1 LKKKIKSI
9 RERKYLSAAPI
20 GAALILFAIIGLI
33 SVLVL
38 CYNYTTRLL
47 DNSKEKAQF
56 EELLLPVLM
65 FDPIPF
71 EDVSTVDPLSLLQS
85 SLWATMLGE
94 KRGTFEFADNGR
106 MIIPQAEVDMTAANL
121 FGPDVQLQHQTFGD
135 VDISYVYDSETKTY
149 QVPVT
154 SPTGFYIPKVVSIKK
169 DKDIY
174 TLIVGYVPPSD
185 VWNIDFE
192 GNNTQPNP
200 DKYMTY
206 VLKKVEKHYQLIA
219 IQNVP
224 QETLQELMPNFTPT
238 EGAGANVN
246 TSGAANPNTSQA
258 A

>member
-1 LKKKIKSI
+1 MKRRTKGI

-20 GAALILFAIIGLI
+20 GAALILFAVIGLI
-33 SVLVL
+33 AVLML
-38 CYNYTTRLL
+38 CYNYTARLL

-71 EDVSTVDPLSLLQS
+71 EDVTTVDSLSLLQS

-94 KRGTFEFADNGR
+94 KRGTFEFSDTGR

-135 VDISYVYDSETKTY
+135 IDISYVYDSTTKTY

-154 SPTGFYIPKVVSIKK
+154 SPTGFYIPDVISIKR

-192 GNNTQPNP
+192 GNNIQPDP

-206 VLKKVEKHYQLIA
+206 TLKKVEKHYQLVSISD
-219 IQNVP
+219 VP
-224 QETLQELMPNFTPT
+224 QETLEELMPNYTPT
-238 EGAGANVN
+238 EGAGANL
-246 TSGAANPNTSQA
+246 SQA